1 MKKESM
7 PFEIPLSMEKETKE
21 GLNTV
26 TQSANKTEET
36 GVEPVKKTQ
45 KFFTQEEVNALILKA
60 TKNMPSKNELREFK
74 EWKESKKTNDEHL
87 KLLNEIEK
95 FTNNLMYANHK
106 SVVANA
112 GVDRRFQKFVLS
124 EVSKLEGDFEE
135 NLAKYLKENSQ
146 FLNTGNHKDTKNT
159 DTFQKRFS
167 QSINERTELEDRLQ
181 FTKDSI
187 NTKQVMKDI
196 YDQVNV
202 LLANMSFYVET
213 LKTLGLSSHEKSDA
227 INCGFENKTEKS

>member
-7 PFEIPLSMEKETKE
+7 PFEIPLPMEKETKE

-60 TKNMPSKNELREFK
+60 TKNMPNKNELREFK

-124 EVSKLEGDFEE
+124 EVSELEGDFEE
-135 NLAKYLKENSQ
+135 NLEKYLKENSQ
-146 FLNTGNHKDTKNT
+146 FLNTDNHKDTKNT
-159 DTFQKRFS
+159 DT
-167 QSINERTELEDRLQ
+167 
-181 FTKDSI
+181 
-187 NTKQVMKDI
+187 
-196 YDQVNV
+196 
-202 LLANMSFYVET
+202 
-213 LKTLGLSSHEKSDA
+213 
-227 INCGFENKTEKS
+227 